1 MALKVEGPFFSYALR
16 KMIGSCPEDHTQLPP
31 KPCTPLLTRLKT
43 PSRSLHLYSVQRE
56 LSYRHH
62 VIRKVGETG
71 WGQARPALDEKQ
83 KQCLSPGTQ
92 HPTWTGMRG
101 SWSSTSMSTSSPGL
115 SKLTSSVRESRYVGI
130 V

>member
-31 KPCTPLLTRLKT
+31 KASTPLPTRLKT

-56 LSYRHH
+56 LPYSHH

-71 WGQARPALDEKQ
+71 WGQSRPALGG

-92 HPTWTGMRG
+92 NPTWMGIRG
-101 SWSSTSMSTSSPGL
+101 SLSSMSMSTSSPGL
-115 SKLTSSVRESRYVGI
+115 SKLTSSVGESRYVGT